1 MQKNTSMNV
10 VISRIVLLLIF
21 FIVCA
26 HWFNCTL
33 LYFARWEYGQG
44 RRFDG
49 KTLLEWLQKNSSAT
63 LPMPDKQSAWELY
76 ANLIILACCY
86 MGSIVYGDII
96 PFTISEETVSIFEM
110 IIGRMF
116 IAFLFAEM
124 SSYVET

>member
-1 MQKNTSMNV
+1 M
-10 VISRIVLLLIF
+10 LF
-21 FIVCA
+21 AFIICA
-26 HWFNCTL
+26 HWFNCLL
-33 LYFARWEYGQG
+33 LYFARWEFGHG

-49 KTLLEWLQKNSSAT
+49 KTLLQWLHKNSSVT
-63 LPMPDKQSAWELY
+63 LPTPDKQSAWELY
-76 ANLIILACCY
+76 FNLLVLACCY

-124 SSYVET
+124 SSYVQT